1 MDRYRW
7 RIGFLGCIMVLG
19 LLLAGG
25 CKRIVAVNSRWAS
38 EKIAVDGQDSEWQAG
53 GLYFIEEAN
62 TKIGIRN
69 DAQSLY
75 FCLIFKDE
83 AIQQQILQRG
93 FTLWVCRDKKKD
105 KLWGLHY
112 PVGGDGSG
120 NMGGSEGPGGGGA
133 PGGPGEPPTGGGDG
147 GRGQGDA
154 NTAPPG
160 GSGGGPEGK
169 EPGSQSDRFFAFSND
184 FELLSSE
191 DDSGETIRSEELA
204 AFGIEG
210 KYSQQRDSG
219 LVYEVKIPLNKTEKT
234 PYALVPSKKGSYLV
248 GFFSE
253 KADSQSMGGGMRGGG
268 MGGGGM
274 DGGMGGGGMGG
285 GGMNFSDM
293 GGGGMGGGNMGGGM
307 GGGGMGGGDMGR
319 GGTKGST
326 GASSIE
332 LWAMIKLATGPDSG
346 D

>member
-7 RIGFLGCIMVLG
+7 RLGFLGCIMVLG

-25 CKRIVAVNSRWAS
+25 CKRTVAVNSRWAS
-38 EKIAVDGQDSEWQAG
+38 EKIVVDGQDSEWRAG
-53 GLYFIEEAN
+53 GLYYIEEAN

-69 DAQSLY
+69 DAHSMF

-105 KLWGLHY
+105 KLWGLRY
-112 PVGGDGSG
+112 PVGGEGSG
-120 NMGGSEGPGGGGA
+120 NMGGPEGLGGRGA
-133 PGGPGEPPTGGGDG
+133 PNGPGEAPPAGGDG

-154 NTAPPG
+154 STAPPG

-169 EPGSQSDRFFAFSND
+169 EPGSQSDRFFTFSND

-191 DDSGETIRSEELA
+191 DDSGETIRSEDLA

-210 KYSQQRDSG
+210 KYSQQRESG

-234 PYALVPSKKGSYLV
+234 PYALVPSKKGGYLI
-248 GFFSE
+248 GFLSE
-253 KADSQSMGGGMRGGG
+253 KADSQSMGGGMSGGG
-268 MGGGGM
+268 T

-285 GGMNFSDM
+285 GMGGMNFSDM
-293 GGGGMGGGNMGGGM
+293 GGGGMGGGDMGGGR
-307 GGGGMGGGDMGR
+307 GGDMGGGDMGR
-319 GGTKGST
+319 GGTNGST

-332 LWAMIKLATGPDSG
+332 LWAKIKLATGPDSG